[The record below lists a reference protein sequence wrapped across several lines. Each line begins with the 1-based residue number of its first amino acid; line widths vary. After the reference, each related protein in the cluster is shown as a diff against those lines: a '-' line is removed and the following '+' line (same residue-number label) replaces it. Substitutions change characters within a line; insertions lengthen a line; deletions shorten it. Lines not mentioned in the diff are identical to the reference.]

1 MLVIKLSHIFEGV
14 AANDKQKSK
23 SHKEINLVLIE
34 FVNLDQTSCSLMPGS
49 SLSAYLKHSKIW
61 EVVAMQQSVYSVQL
75 QVHNIAE
82 GLVS

>member
-34 FVNLDQTSCSLMPGS
+34 FVNLDQTSGNLVTESLFPM
-49 SLSAYLKHSKIW
+49 
-61 EVVAMQQSVYSVQL
+61 
-75 QVHNIAE
+75 
-82 GLVS
+82 